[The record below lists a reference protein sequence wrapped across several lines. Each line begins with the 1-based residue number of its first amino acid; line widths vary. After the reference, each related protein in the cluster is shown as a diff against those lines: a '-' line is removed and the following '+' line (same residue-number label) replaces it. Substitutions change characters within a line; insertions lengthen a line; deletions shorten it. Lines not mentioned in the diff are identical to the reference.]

1 MNGDLASEFTNIYNQ
16 DTKNEPKNMKHSG
29 LNLIQ
34 YVYIYI
40 SIYYVWELFLC
51 LLNGMKSPTA
61 MADISGSGRY
71 RKRRF
76 EVS

>member
-16 DTKNEPKNMKHSG
+16 DNQNEPENMKHSG

-34 YVYIYI
+34 YMYKYIYN
-40 SIYYVWELFLC
+40 YVWELFLC

-61 MADISGSGRY
+61 MADISGSGY

>member
-40 SIYYVWELFLC
+40 YLLC
-51 LLNGMKSPTA
+51 LGVVSLFIEWNEIPNGN
-61 MADISGSGRY
+61 G
-71 RKRRF
+71 
-76 EVS
+76 